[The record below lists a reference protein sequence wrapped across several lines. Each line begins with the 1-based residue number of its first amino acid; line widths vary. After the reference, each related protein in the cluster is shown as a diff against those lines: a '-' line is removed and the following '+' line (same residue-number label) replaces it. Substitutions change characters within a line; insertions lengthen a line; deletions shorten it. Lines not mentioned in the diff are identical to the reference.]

1 MRWLVAGA
9 LVLLA
14 VALGSAGP
22 RDTPFLKPRILQ
34 FPGAS
39 PSALA
44 SGDFDGDG
52 TADLVV
58 ASGGTQE
65 GILFLGNGHGGL
77 RRGAAFPV
85 GPDPAGIAVGDF
97 DGDGH
102 PDLAI
107 ANHGVPL
114 VTVLL
119 GNGHGGFRPAPGS
132 PLTVRSRPHPHTIA
146 ACDVD
151 GDRKLDL
158 VIDSFQE
165 NRFTLLRGDG
175 RGGFAAPG
183 ESIEAGRRPYR
194 NLLLADF
201 DGDGRCDLVAPNFP
215 ESGVTLLIGNGRGG
229 FARVSPPISPA
240 GPSPFAIALG
250 DLDHDGRPDL
260 IVANYSGHISDP
272 GGDGLTFLLNQGGGR
287 FRLGPKIPTG
297 RASED
302 AAAGD
307 IDGDGF
313 ADAVTANAG
322 SEDLTIAYGGP
333 GGLSPSRVVTVPAG
347 GKCQRVMLADLDGD
361 GKADVVTANTESHS
375 VSVLLTARH

>member
-1 MRWLVAGA
+1 VRGLAAAA
-9 LVLLA
+9 LLLLP

-22 RDTPFLKPRILQ
+22 RDTPFRSPRLLQ
-34 FPGAS
+34 FPGGS

-52 TADLVV
+52 KRDLVV
-58 ASGGTQE
+58 ASGGTEE
-65 GILFLGNGHGGL
+65 GVVFLGDGKGGL
-77 RRGAAFPV
+77 RRATTFAA
-85 GPDPAGIAVGDF
+85 GPDPTEIAVGDF
-97 DGDGH
+97 DGDGR

-107 ANHGVPL
+107 ANHGVPR
-114 VTVLL
+114 VTILL
-119 GNGHGGFRPAPGS
+119 GNGRGGFRPAPGS

-146 ACDVD
+146 ACDLD

-175 RGGFAAPG
+175 RGGFAVPG
-183 ESIEAGRRPYR
+183 EAIEAGRRPYR
-194 NLLLADF
+194 NLRLADL
-201 DGDGRCDLVAPNFP
+201 DGDGRCDLVAANFP
-215 ESGVTLLIGNGRGG
+215 ERSVTLLIGNGRGG
-229 FARVSPPISPA
+229 FSGASSPISPA

-250 DLDHDGRPDL
+250 DLDHDGKVDL
-260 IVANYSGHISDP
+260 ILANYSGHISDP

-297 RASED
+297 RGSGD
-302 AAAGD
+302 AASGD
-307 IDGDGF
+307 VDGDGF

-333 GGLSPSRVVTVPAG
+333 GGLSPSRVAAAAAG

-361 GKADVVTANTESHS
+361 GKADAVTANTESHS
-375 VSVLLTARH
+375 VSVLLTGRH